1 MPLCGRD
8 MLKMPSIVM
17 AFKLDQK
24 RLIYH
29 PFKDYGS
36 ERGDDTSMDASIW
49 EVARATTATP
59 SHFSAV
65 NTSDGRLVS
74 GDLAGFNSTMMAMVE
89 VKASSRSVLGP
100 ILSIGAGWND
110 REETTLAGLR
120 QKYYT
125 VPKDTED
132 KSSETKARGV
142 RSPFRDTRKRSKDEL
157 HDSEQMHRMVRAK
170 CALEPGCSYYRLN
183 VDRGLDMELSYDSRK
198 TKTFPQ
204 HDTITTIRKATSV
217 YLDKAE
223 VKACLTELARKLIIR
238 KENKDI
244 QAYGPQ
250 VMAKMPMPEHG
261 SGIVVGRPLQQESTT
276 KAQLPSVRYIS
287 DPRQQADV
295 RPITPPGY
303 APISSRNLTSEGLDP
318 LYQWNRRSL
327 EPIPGPIPTP
337 MVIDDAMPSRR
348 RRLTRKTGK
357 ASRVRAGSPGLLSLL
372 HPRSKIQ
379 GAPQQSVQQSTKGK
393 SQLSPQQ
400 FHTPPATMIS

>member
-1 MPLCGRD
+1 

-17 AFKLDQK
+17 AFDLDRK

-29 PFKDYGS
+29 PFKNYGS
-36 ERGDDTSMDASIW
+36 DENRNNTSIDASIW
-49 EVARATTATP
+49 DVARATTAMLAYFNPVDIPT
-59 SHFSAV
+59 
-65 NTSDGRLVS
+65 GRLVS
-74 GDLAGFNSTMMAMVE
+74 GDLAGFNPTMMAMIE
-89 VKASSRSVLGP
+89 VKASSPNVIDP
-100 ILSIGAGWND
+100 ILSIGAGRND
-110 REETTLAGLR
+110 REETTLARLR

-132 KSSETKARGV
+132 KSSQKKARGV
-142 RSPFRDTRKRSKDEL
+142 RSLFRDTRKRSKDEL
-157 HDSEQMHRMVRAK
+157 HDSEQIHQMVRAK
-170 CALEPGCSYYRLN
+170 CASEPGCSYYRLN
-183 VDRGLDMELSYDSRK
+183 VDRGLDMELSYDPRK
-198 TKTFPQ
+198 TKTLPQ
-204 HDTITTIRKATSV
+204 HDTITTIRVATSV

-295 RPITPPGY
+295 RPVAPVRY
-303 APISSRNLTSEGLDP
+303 APMLSRNLTSEVLDP
-318 LYQWNRRSL
+318 LYEWNQRPL
-327 EPIPGPIPTP
+327 GPLTGPIPTP
-337 MVIDDAMPSRR
+337 MVIDDAMPTRR
-348 RRLTRKTGK
+348 RRLMRKTGK
-357 ASRVRAGSPGLLSLL
+357 ASRVRAGSPGPLSLL
-372 HPRSKIQ
+372 LTRSKIQ
-379 GAPQQSVQQSTKGK
+379 GAPQRSVQQSTKGK